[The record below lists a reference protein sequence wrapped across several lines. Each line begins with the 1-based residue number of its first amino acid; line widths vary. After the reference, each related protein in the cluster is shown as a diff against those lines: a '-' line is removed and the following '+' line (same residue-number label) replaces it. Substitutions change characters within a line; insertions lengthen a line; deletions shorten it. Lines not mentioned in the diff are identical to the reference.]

1 METQMNLS
9 NLAHEGQNAPANVKY
24 NIVKRLSTQN
34 GITDESEKERVKK
47 EEKAKCSVRAKVEH
61 AFNIIKNTFGFR
73 KTRYKGGRKND
84 CNFHMLFALANIY
97 KLRSIGI
104 SLLRSAKTA

>member
-1 METQMNLS
+1 MNLS

-104 SLLRSAKTA
+104 SPLRSAKTA